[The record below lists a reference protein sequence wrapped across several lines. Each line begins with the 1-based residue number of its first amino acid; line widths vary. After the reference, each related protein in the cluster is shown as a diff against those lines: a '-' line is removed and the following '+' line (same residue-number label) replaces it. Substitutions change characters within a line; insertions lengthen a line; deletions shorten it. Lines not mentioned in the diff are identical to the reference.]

1 MWRAAPRHVL
11 GMTLRKLNKASR
23 GVLLLGA
30 AALSLAACDDG
41 GGGNGGSGGDGGS
54 GASTTTT
61 GDGGSGGSGGG
72 PVFNATKVDILLSI
86 DNSRS
91 MADKQQILSLAMDD
105 LLSGL
110 ANPPC
115 LDGNGQLV
123 SAPGPGQPCP
133 SGAARQY
140 EPVTDIHIGIISSSL
155 GGHGSDACQSSVAGK
170 ESNDDKA
177 HLLSRI
183 DPSMPGNVPTYQDK
197 GFLAWDP
204 LQQKSP
210 PGESDPVA
218 LATKFSTMLLGV
230 GQIGCGYESQLESV
244 YRFLVDPAPHGNISV
259 GPDGAIV
266 KSGVDQVLLDQRK
279 AFLRPDSMVIV
290 LSLSDE
296 NDCSTKEE
304 GQFYLSNQQKSPNN
318 GPFHLPAARA
328 VCATDPSDECCYSC
342 GQAGPVDA
350 NGNPTCPADP
360 TCLAPGGAVKFL
372 DDLTDNINVRCHDQ
386 KRRFGIDFLYP
397 TDRYV
402 QAFTSPTITDASG
415 QVVQNPLFSDL
426 DPSDDVTAIRDPGLV
441 VFAGIVGVPWQDIAQ
456 NPADLK
462 QGFKSSAE
470 LSQANAS
477 GQTSWDIIL
486 GSPAAGVAPLDP
498 FMIESIAQRTGTNPI
513 TGTAVTPP
521 GGAQNPINGAEYT
534 ISKRD
539 DLQYAC
545 IMPLPQARDC
555 SVAGLA
561 SCDCEDE
568 TNDNPLC
575 ENNPATGT
583 PTLQTRAKAY
593 PGVRQLS
600 VLEGLEDQ
608 AVVGSICA
616 GQITDPQAPD
626 YAYRPVV
633 ASLLDR
639 VKTRLQ

>member
-1 MWRAAPRHVL
+1 M
-11 GMTLRKLNKASR
+11 MLRRLNKAPH

-30 AALSLAACDDG
+30 AISLAACDGG

-54 GASTTTT
+54 GASTTT

-72 PVFNATKVDILLSI
+72 PTFNATRVDILLSI

-91 MADKQQILSLAMDD
+91 MADKQQILSLAMSD

-115 LDGNGQLV
+115 LDANGQLV

-133 SGAARQY
+133 AGSSRQY
-140 EPVTDIHIGIISSSL
+140 EPVSDIHIGIISSSL
-155 GGHGSDACQSSVAGK
+155 GGHGSDACPSDAPGK
-170 ESNDDKA
+170 ESNNDKG

-183 DPSMPGNVPTYQDK
+183 DPSMPGNVPTYNNL

-210 PGESDPVA
+210 PGDSDPAA

-244 YRFLVDPAPHGNISV
+244 YRFLVDPAPYQDISV
-259 GPDGAIV
+259 DPQTASIV
-266 KSGVDQVLLDQRK
+266 KSGVDQTVLDQRK
-279 AFLRPDSMVIV
+279 AFLRPDSLLII

-304 GQFYLSNQQKSPNN
+304 GQYYLSNQQKGLNNSPWY
-318 GPFHLPAARA
+318 LPVART
-328 VCATDPSDECCYSC
+328 VCATDPNDACCFSC
-342 GQAGPVDA
+342 GQLGPVDA

-360 TCLAPGGAVKFL
+360 SCTAPGGGLKFH
-372 DDLTDNINVRCHDQ
+372 DYLTDNINLRCWDQ

-397 TDRYV
+397 TERYV

-415 QVVQNPLFSDL
+415 QVVANPLFSDL
-426 DPSDDVTAIRDPGLV
+426 DPTDDVTAIRDPGLI
-441 VFAGIVGVPWQDIAQ
+441 VFAGIVGVPWQDIAH

-462 QGFKSSAE
+462 QGFKSAAE
-470 LSQANAS
+470 LAQANAS
-477 GQTSWDIIL
+477 GQTTWDIVL
-486 GSPAAGVAPLDP
+486 GDPAAGVLPLDP
-498 FMIESIAQRTGTNPI
+498 FMIESTAMRTGQNPV
-513 TGTAVTPP
+513 TGTALTTP
-521 GGAQNPINGAEYT
+521 GGASNPINGSEYT
-534 ISKRD
+534 IAKKD

-545 IMPLPQARDC
+545 IMPIPEARDC
-555 SVAGLA
+555 SVGALA
-561 SCDCEDE
+561 SCDCMDPN
-568 TNDNPLC
+568 NDNPLC
-575 ENNPATGT
+575 EADAATGV
-583 PTLQTRAKAY
+583 PTLQTAAKAY
-593 PGVRQLS
+593 PGLRQLG
-600 VLEGLEDQ
+600 VLKGLHEQ

-639 VKTRLQ
+639 VKGRLQ